1 MTQAGHILL
10 ALTLATPL
18 AMALLV
24 PLVPRPIRLLP
35 WAAVPGVVAALFAP
49 QGVAIEFPVLV
60 LGLSLVLDR
69 IGAVFLGFGSLLW
82 LLAGAYAR
90 GYLANTERPASFTIF
105 WLVTL
110 AGTLGTFIAADIV
123 SFYLSFSMMS
133 LAAYGLV
140 IHDRTASAR
149 RAGRVYIVLAVF
161 GETSLLAAFMLAATS
176 SDSLLI
182 SDVRAVLTTSPLS
195 SYILAGLLVGFGIK
209 AGLVPL
215 HVWLPLAHPEAPT
228 PASAVLSGVIVKAG
242 IIGLIR
248 LLPMEGASPVW
259 GELLILLGLVT
270 AYYGVVVG
278 LMQTEAKTILA
289 YSTLSQMG
297 LVVTVLGSGFSEAD
311 VDRTLDVA
319 TLYVTHEGLAKGA
332 LFLSVGIVA
341 TAGVRLRRTV
351 MAVTALTA
359 LAIAGLPLSGGA
371 LAKLAIKGSLGG
383 GTVALLVTLSAAATA
398 ALMLRFLWVLF
409 AQEGSPDSRAAP
421 AYSLIIPWAGLAAAA
436 LALTWMLFPPLA
448 SQSLAD
454 AVTPANFWA
463 ALWPILGALATA
475 AIVLW
480 RAQTLPVAI
489 PQGDLVVAGEA
500 LARRLVSS
508 LAWLAAPL
516 TQETIV
522 RRFVPTYRPSDLFDA
537 AEQALRRSTVSGSAL
552 IFVAF
557 LIGVALW
564 SR

>member
-1 MTQAGHILL
+1 
-10 ALTLATPL
+10 
-18 AMALLV
+18 
-24 PLVPRPIRLLP
+24 
-35 WAAVPGVVAALFAP
+35 
-49 QGVAIEFPVLV
+49 
-60 LGLSLVLDR
+60 
-69 IGAVFLGFGSLLW
+69 
-82 LLAGAYAR
+82 
-90 GYLANTERPASFTIF
+90 
-105 WLVTL
+105 
-110 AGTLGTFIAADIV
+110 
-123 SFYLSFSMMS
+123 MMS
-133 LAAYGLV
+133 LAAYGLI

-182 SDVRAVLTTSPLS
+182 SDVRAVLTTSPWS

-259 GELLILLGLVT
+259 GEVLILLGLVT
-270 AYYGVVVG
+270 AYYGVVAG

-409 AQEGSPDSRAAP
+409 AQEGSPDSRAVP

-454 AVTPANFWA
+454 AVTPANLWA

-500 LARRLVSS
+500 LARRLLSGFT
-508 LAWLAAPL
+508 WLAAPL

-522 RRFVPTYRPSDLFDA
+522 RRFVPAYRPWDLFDA
-537 AEQALRRSTVSGSAL
+537 AEQALRRSTVSGPAL
-552 IFVAF
+552 IFVAL

-564 SR
+564 IR